1 MMRLTLLLALAI
13 FATMVQTGAA
23 WGRKPE
29 KKKELT
35 EDEMLAAFWPGFKMF
50 DQDRNAR
57 ISADEIT
64 RVIGEMGGELQG
76 SEVQHIISAMGRADI
91 DGNRQISFPE
101 FAKMMIEAAEEE
113 L

>member
-1 MMRLTLLLALAI
+1 MEWLVIDHPTHPKAP
-13 FATMVQTGAA
+13 FQHATIHPPPRRT
-23 WGRKPE
+23 
-29 KKKELT
+29 
-35 EDEMLAAFWPGFKMF
+35 KMF

-64 RVIGEMGGELQG
+64 RVIGEMGDDLQG

>member
-1 MMRLTLLLALAI
+1 
-13 FATMVQTGAA
+13 
-23 WGRKPE
+23 
-29 KKKELT
+29 
-35 EDEMLAAFWPGFKMF
+35 MF

-64 RVIGEMGGELQG
+64 RVIGDMGDELAG
-76 SEVQHIISAMGRADI
+76 SEIEHIIRAMGSADV